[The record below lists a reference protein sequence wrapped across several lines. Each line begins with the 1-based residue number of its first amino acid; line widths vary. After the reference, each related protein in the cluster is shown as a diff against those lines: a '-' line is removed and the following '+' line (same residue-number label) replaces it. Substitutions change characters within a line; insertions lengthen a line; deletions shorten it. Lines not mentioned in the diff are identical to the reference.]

1 LNFEPF
7 KNNPIKF
14 NFRCITA
21 NQIIPFKITVTQ
33 IDAIWQSLDA
43 CGGDK
48 VATSTPNGPTLAIE
62 TRQPRRKSRRS
73 WFDKPSTKYEIAVER
88 NRRSKGRKKSDVEDE
103 ILMLTHFTNPPK
115 ISFGNLKPGVHKTR
129 TLIIRNPHDYEQT
142 VKVEK
147 FPHKKKISVEHHY
160 NFLLWWSFYR
170 TKNKSLQ
177 PVRIVNNKQNHLS
190 KHSFIFWFPMDFEQK
205 RSFCFNSKF

>member
-1 LNFEPF
+1 MASVIPNELNSP
-7 KNNPIKF
+7 
-14 NFRCITA
+14 
-21 NQIIPFKITVTQ
+21 Q
-33 IDAIWQSLDA
+33 IDAIWESLDA

-48 VATSTPNGPTLAIE
+48 VATSTPNGPTLAKE

-73 WFDKPSTKYEIAVER
+73 WFDKSSTKYEIAVER

-115 ISFGNLKPGVHKTR
+115 ISFGNLKLGVHKTR

-147 FPHKKKISVEHHY
+147 FPHKKKFFVEHLEFTVEAKGTFLFEIHWEPEDEGNFREMILFVVDNSYRLQGFVFGSVEAPQKKIVVCIL
-160 NFLLWWSFYR
+160 FEI
-170 TKNKSLQ
+170 SL
-177 PVRIVNNKQNHLS
+177 VL
-190 KHSFIFWFPMDFEQK
+190 
-205 RSFCFNSKF
+205 